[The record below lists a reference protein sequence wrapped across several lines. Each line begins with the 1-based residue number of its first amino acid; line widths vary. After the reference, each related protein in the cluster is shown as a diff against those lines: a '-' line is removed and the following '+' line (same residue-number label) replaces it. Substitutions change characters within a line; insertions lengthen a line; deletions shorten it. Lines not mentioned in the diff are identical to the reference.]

1 MPTPDRMPHP
11 PGPPS
16 GTKILADHEREKR
29 RQQRPVSKS
38 SGWERSPGGRF
49 AAATDSASIVAGLAT
64 VSFSIPNGAPEA
76 IGILT
81 IGVESDS
88 SAGFASFGPFSIPLD
103 SGDGSL
109 AVPFVLSG
117 GMSDSIEIGV
127 PGATT
132 GTVSL
137 TTTYQT

>member
-16 GTKILADHEREKR
+16 QKKILADHEREKR

-49 AAATDSASIVAGLAT
+49 AAATDSAAIVAGLAT

-88 SAGFASFGPFSIPLD
+88 SADFAGFGPFKIPLE
-103 SGDGSL
+103 SGDGSQ
-109 AVPFVLSG
+109 PFPFLLSG
-117 GMSDSIEIGV
+117 GMSDSIEIGI